1 MSMYTPSLQYL
12 LEKVNKYKY
21 PFCSKHADQDPL
33 NMICLDS
40 RCEHEYQLEPI
51 CSICADNNTHKK
63 SFHIQHN
70 VRQVLKDL
78 LYQCEAFPISSSDY
92 TTSEQE
98 RKLNWLQKE
107 FRRLGD
113 ECYQIANSITKTIE
127 QYKISLE
134 SEYVEKLKIKK
145 LIEEILEVETE
156 RTLRK
161 NMQTMWSL
169 CKVENEKAIIN
180 QVNNLITKR
189 NVELNTM
196 KYTERLQ
203 YTINKINELKIE
215 QLIDIPSFHKDIIRK
230 KLEFDMDETLFLEQR
245 IKNKADQ
252 AVKETIL
259 FKGNTYLS
267 PLLSYKQ
274 QIDNAKKRAVADA
287 NDKGNHSTSLVI
299 KHK

>member
-1 MSMYTPSLQYL
+1 MSVYTPSLQYL

-92 TTSEQE
+92 TTSECE
-98 RKLNWLQKE
+98 SKLNWLQKE
-107 FRRLGD
+107 FHRLGE
-113 ECYQIANSITKTIE
+113 ECFQIANSITKAIE
-127 QYKISLE
+127 QYKISQE

-161 NMQTMWSL
+161 NMQTIWSL

-203 YTINKINELKIE
+203 YTINKINELKLE

-230 KLEFDMDETLFLEQR
+230 KLEFDMDETLLLEQR
-245 IKNKADQ
+245 IKSKADQ
-252 AVKETIL
+252 AVKESLL

-274 QIDNAKKRAVADA
+274 QIDNAKKRAVAEA
-287 NDKGNHSTSLVI
+287 NDKGNHPTSLVI
-299 KHK
+299 QHI